1 MADVAVTVYV
11 KPGCPFAVELRTKLT
26 LARVPHRAVR
36 FADDPEGAAAVQAH
50 HPEGFE
56 LSPTVV
62 VGGRYLTDPSLR
74 EVREVREAVAAR

>member
-1 MADVAVTVYV
+1 MADVAVTV
-11 KPGCPFAVELRTKLT
+11 T

-36 FADDPEGAAAVQAH
+36 FADDPEGAAAVRAH

-74 EVREVREAVAAR
+74 EVREAMAAR